1 MASAGHGPAGN
12 VPALQGCS
20 VRLEQ
25 LNIAQAQVSSS
36 PSTNFA
42 KVKKNRTKRSRSRR
56 SRPSGNFLNECC
68 QFQLVELRILE
79 RMAS

>member
-42 KVKKNRTKRSRSRR
+42 KVNKNRVKRSRR